1 MTATPTSPAEAAAFT
16 ILCVDDEPNI
26 LSALRRLFRPQ
37 GYAVRVANGGVEG
50 LAVLD
55 AEQVDLIISDMRMP
69 GMDGAAFLA
78 EARKRQPDA
87 VRLLLTGYADM
98 GSTIDAI
105 NGGQIARYISKPW
118 NDQDV
123 LLTVREALERRA
135 LQNEKN
141 RLEALTKAQNEELR
155 SLNASL
161 EQKVEAR
168 TAELRNA
175 HEKLKQNFLTSI
187 RVFSNLIELREGG
200 TVCGHSRRV
209 ADVARKLAVK
219 LGLKPNDVQDVM
231 LAGLLHDVGKIGLP
245 DELLAKPLSH
255 MSGDELGIWRKH
267 PTAGQNALM
276 GLENLRQAAVYIRGH
291 HERWDGQGYPDGLS
305 GLTIPYGAR
314 IIAVANDFD
323 GLQAGLF
330 SPRRLKP
337 EEAITFIQQN
347 RGKRY
352 CPQVVDAF
360 LEVMGA
366 SDQVSPAGHEI
377 GTSALRPGMVL
388 ARDLVGKDGVM
399 LLAADFV
406 LDENLIRQLRELE
419 ASEGSRLTV
428 AIRPPQ
434 GA

>member
-1 MTATPTSPAEAAAFT
+1 MT
-16 ILCVDDEPNI
+16 
-26 LSALRRLFRPQ
+26 
-37 GYAVRVANGGVEG
+37 VRIGKIE
-50 LAVLD
+50 
-55 AEQVDLIISDMRMP
+55 
-69 GMDGAAFLA
+69 
-78 EARKRQPDA
+78 
-87 VRLLLTGYADM
+87 LTGV
-98 GSTIDAI
+98 
-105 NGGQIARYISKPW
+105 
-118 NDQDV
+118 QD
-123 LLTVREALERRA
+123 LHTE
-135 LQNEKN
+135 
-141 RLEALTKAQNEELR
+141 
-155 SLNASL
+155 
-161 EQKVEAR
+161 EAR
-168 TAELRNA
+168 TLVEQRVPEQQGSVFQDLGR
-175 HEKLKQNFLTSI
+175 EPLTLVI
-187 RVFSNLIELREGG
+187 EGLIL
-200 TVCGHSRRV
+200 
-209 ADVARKLAVK
+209 
-219 LGLKPNDVQDVM
+219 
-231 LAGLLHDVGKIGLP
+231 
-245 DELLAKPLSH
+245 
-255 MSGDELGIWRKH
+255 GDE
-267 PTAGQNALM
+267 ALST
-276 GLENLRQAAVYIRGH
+276 LENLRQAAVYIRGH

-406 LDENLIRQLRELE
+406 LDESLIRQLRELE
-419 ASEGSRLTV
+419 ASEGTRLSIAV
-428 AIRPPQ
+428 RPAQ